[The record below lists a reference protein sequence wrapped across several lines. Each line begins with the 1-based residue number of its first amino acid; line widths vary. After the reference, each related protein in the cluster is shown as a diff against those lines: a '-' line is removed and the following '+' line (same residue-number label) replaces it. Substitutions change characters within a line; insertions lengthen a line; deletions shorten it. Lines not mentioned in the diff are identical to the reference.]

1 MKKKTILF
9 AAAALSIGAC
19 CSPAVEPAIPSD
31 SRIEKNV
38 EKILSGMTLEEK
50 VGQMTQITATAI
62 DRKSVV

>member
-31 SRIEKNV
+31 SRIEK
-38 EKILSGMTLEEK
+38 KC
-50 VGQMTQITATAI
+50 
-62 DRKSVV
+62 RKDSERDDS

>member
-9 AAAALSIGAC
+9 AVAALSIGAC

-50 VGQMTQITATAI
+50 VGEANI
-62 DRKSVV
+62 